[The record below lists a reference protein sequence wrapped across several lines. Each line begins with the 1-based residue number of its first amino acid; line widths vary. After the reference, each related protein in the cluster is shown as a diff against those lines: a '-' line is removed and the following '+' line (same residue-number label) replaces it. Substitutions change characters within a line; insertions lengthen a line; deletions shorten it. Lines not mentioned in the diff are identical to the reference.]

1 MFENVNTNFSLS
13 EKIEDAIVNAIRQG
27 KLSAGEK
34 LPTESELCKQF
45 SVSRTAVREAI
56 SKLTARG
63 LITVRK
69 GSGTYVSEISIN
81 QAQQALNLFFELS
94 TQPNLVFDTI
104 SARRMIEP
112 SIAAFAAK
120 VRKQEDVDYLEQ
132 NLADMIACD
141 IEDLDKEAELDN
153 AFHSGIIKST
163 GNQVLNLLMRPVYNL
178 MPQYRQMVFAKN
190 SHTIHA
196 EAKDILIG
204 FHGDILNAIKVGDS
218 EKAFQS
224 MTDHLAFTEN
234 NYSKLH
240 KEL

>member
-13 EKIEDAIVNAIRQG
+13 EKIEEAIVNAIRQG

-34 LPTESELCKQF
+34 LPTEVELCKQF

-56 SKLTARG
+56 SKLNARG

-69 GSGTYVSEISIN
+69 GSGTYVSEISID

-112 SIAAFAAK
+112 SIAAFAAR
-120 VRKQEDVDYLEQ
+120 VRKKEHIYYLEQ
-132 NLADMIACD
+132 NLEDMIACD

-163 GNQVLNLLMRPVYNL
+163 GNEVLTLLLRPVYNL

-190 SHTIHA
+190 SHTVHIK
-196 EAKDILIG
+196 AKDILIG
-204 FHGDILNAIKVGDS
+204 FHGDILNAIKSGDS

-224 MTDHLAFTEN
+224 MTDHLAFTET
-234 NYSKLH
+234 NYLEHH
-240 KEL
+240 KRV